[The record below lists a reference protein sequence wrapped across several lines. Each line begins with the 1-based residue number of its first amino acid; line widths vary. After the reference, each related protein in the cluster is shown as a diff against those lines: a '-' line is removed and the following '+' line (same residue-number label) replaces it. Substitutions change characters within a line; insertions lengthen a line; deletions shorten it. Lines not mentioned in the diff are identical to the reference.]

1 MIYQTITGVVPFI
14 VNNSLTIDVED
25 WFHVCGLKEE
35 PRISRSDWRVRRT
48 TELLLRLLAECGVKA
63 TFFMLG
69 CVAEAEPS
77 LAPLIVAQ
85 GHEIA
90 SHGYS
95 HRLLTALTPDE
106 FRDELKR
113 TNEIISQQTGC
124 RPIGFRAPQW
134 SVSDKTPWVHDILC
148 EFGYLYDSS
157 CNPLPFVGNPA
168 YPCYPYP
175 VRTSHGTVWEIPPM
189 VTSSPFGNLPTGGG
203 WGFRLFP
210 FRTLADTVMSY
221 NRAGHGAV
229 IYLHPREVDPDG
241 PRLRLSPLKGFAAY
255 GTRRDAAP
263 RLRALLGRFSFTTMK
278 DMVGSW
284 RSVS

>member
-1 MIYQTITGVVPFI
+1 MVSFI

-35 PRISRSDWRVRRT
+35 PRVPRSDWRVRRT
-48 TELLLRLLAECGVKA
+48 TEHLLKLLAECGVKA

-77 LAPLIVAQ
+77 LAPLIAAQ

-113 TNEIISQQTGC
+113 TDEIISRQTGC
-124 RPIGFRAPQW
+124 SPLGFRAPQW
-134 SVSDKTPWVHDILC
+134 SVTDKTPWVHDILC
-148 EFGYLYDSS
+148 ELGYLYDSS
-157 CNPLPFVGNPA
+157 SNPLPFVGNPA
-168 YPCYPYP
+168 SPCYPYP
-175 VRTSHGTVWEIPPM
+175 VRTSNGVVWEVPPM
-189 VTSSPFGNLPTGGG
+189 VTPSPLGNLPTGGG

-210 FRTLADTVMSY
+210 FRTLTNTVMSY

-255 GTRRDAAP
+255 GTRRDASP
-263 RLRALLGRFSFTTMK
+263 RLRALLGRFRFTTMR
-278 DMVGSW
+278 DMVGAW
-284 RSVS
+284 RSAS